1 MKPKGPIWQ
10 NFDSI
15 TKDGAQRAVCK
26 NCSKDMVP
34 DAKRMKKHHDD
45 CIATS
50 SSAETVP
57 KKVPKQTTLFNVM
70 TSQEKQHEIELQ
82 IGRYFVS
89 SNTAFRQVEN
99 QEFQKLVQK
108 LKPGV
113 EIPNRKRLAG
123 PILDE
128 LYNEEQ
134 KKVKAL
140 CSGMMGTLAIDG
152 WSTVTN
158 EPVIGV
164 NVTTNSGSYLVDTVD
179 TSGFPHNSEYLAS
192 LTKEEISEIFEKTL
206 KESDTLYRY
215 LEDISLKRNI
225 QDLQKV
231 FRPISFALDKLQSSS
246 CLLGDVVEI
255 WYEMRTVFP
264 IAYCSKLS
272 GRSELLPVFY
282 AANMLDHRYRGSKL
296 DACEVE
302 LAMDY
307 IKDFDSSL
315 IPEVTNYIAKFP
327 PYNEYLFEGD
337 YKNTSPGAWWTAG
350 TMLGFGEKLTLFS
363 SSLVTATPATA
374 NLERNFSTLGLTYGK
389 LRSQLGVDKA
399 GKLAFLTR
407 QFNK

>member
-164 NVTTNSGSYLVDTVD
+164 NVTTNSETWDA
-179 TSGFPHNSEYLAS
+179 NSVS
-192 LTKEEISEIFEKTL
+192 
-206 KESDTLYRY
+206 
-215 LEDISLKRNI
+215 N
-225 QDLQKV
+225 
-231 FRPISFALDKLQSSS
+231 
-246 CLLGDVVEI
+246 CLLLKII
-255 WYEMRTVFP
+255 W
-264 IAYCSKLS
+264 
-272 GRSELLPVFY
+272 
-282 AANMLDHRYRGSKL
+282 
-296 DACEVE
+296 
-302 LAMDY
+302 
-307 IKDFDSSL
+307 
-315 IPEVTNYIAKFP
+315 
-327 PYNEYLFEGD
+327 
-337 YKNTSPGAWWTAG
+337 
-350 TMLGFGEKLTLFS
+350 
-363 SSLVTATPATA
+363 
-374 NLERNFSTLGLTYGK
+374 
-389 LRSQLGVDKA
+389 
-399 GKLAFLTR
+399 
-407 QFNK
+407 

>member
-15 TKDGAQRAVCK
+15 TKDGSQRAVCK

-192 LTKEEISEIFEKTL
+192 LTKEQIDKIKNDWGIKIYSVVTDNASNMAKMRQLIYSDNEILHTYGCQAHAINLVAKDVSKMCKDSVSKVVAVL
-206 KESDTLYRY
+206 KHL
-215 LEDISLKRNI
+215 RNHQLLLRPI
-225 QDLQKV
+225 LSGN
-231 FRPISFALDKLQSSS
+231 FRPSDSLTASSVRNSGLIKLES
-246 CLLGDVVEI
+246 
-255 WYEMRTVFP
+255 
-264 IAYCSKLS
+264 
-272 GRSELLPVFY
+272 
-282 AANMLDHRYRGSKL
+282 
-296 DACEVE
+296 
-302 LAMDY
+302 
-307 IKDFDSSL
+307 
-315 IPEVTNYIAKFP
+315 
-327 PYNEYLFEGD
+327 
-337 YKNTSPGAWWTAG
+337 
-350 TMLGFGEKLTLFS
+350 
-363 SSLVTATPATA
+363 
-374 NLERNFSTLGLTYGK
+374 
-389 LRSQLGVDKA
+389 
-399 GKLAFLTR
+399 
-407 QFNK
+407 